1 MTAFVAVASPSSTRR
16 LAVQPPS
23 PLKPSVEANL
33 VFASPLS
40 PHPSRAL
47 LARHARREPWPP
59 PPTATAAPRAITL
72 SFPKPRTPAR
82 PPPPSDPP
90 KPVRPSQ
97 SPPASRRLGTEPRRP
112 PAFRGAPTSG
122 LLLPQ
127 RSPGTGS
134 SNPSEAHRP
143 KPATPCPPER
153 RRRRTPSPPATGTRG
168 DAAPDH
174 LLASQGHQQV
184 RDDLLVPLPHLSHAA
199 GASPRREKL
208 RPTSSVPS
216 PSRDP
221 R

>member
-1 MTAFVAVASPSSTRR
+1 M
-16 LAVQPPS
+16 
-23 PLKPSVEANL
+23 

-72 SFPKPRTPAR
+72 SFPKPSTPAR

-97 SPPASRRLGTEPRRP
+97 SPPASRRRGTEPRRP
-112 PAFRGAPTSG
+112 PASRGAPTSG

-143 KPATPCPPER
+143 KPSTPCRRSAAADEPHRRRPLVLVEAPPRTTSSRAKATSRCATTSSCPSPTYPTPPE
-153 RRRRTPSPPATGTRG
+153 P
-168 DAAPDH
+168 
-174 LLASQGHQQV
+174 LLAGKSCV
-184 RDDLLVPLPHLSHAA
+184 LPPLFL
-199 GASPRREKL
+199 PRPRTRAEKKQKS
-208 RPTSSVPS
+208 RGPS
-216 PSRDP
+216 AKTP
-221 R
+221 